1 MLGWFSNVLR
11 MKWAE
16 SESISFRKQWYFL
29 GMLSSEIVL
38 EKKTWKKLLNSVSF
52 EIFLPFSMR
61 SFFSP
66 FKDHFV
72 ERGIIVFQNV
82 LLFVTFYILI
92 TVVDFFVVISTFL
105 QRFLWSLKFLWLV
118 SALSCK
124 KFVLSLDLFISALWS
139 SLIIKGAFLAQT
151 YFF

>member
-1 MLGWFSNVLR
+1 
-11 MKWAE
+11 
-16 SESISFRKQWYFL
+16 
-29 GMLSSEIVL
+29 MLSSEILL

-61 SFFSP
+61 LFFSP

-92 TVVDFFVVISTFL
+92 TVVDFFVVISTF
-105 QRFLWSLKFLWLV
+105 FTKISLKFEVLV
-118 SALSCK
+118 ISFSSVLQKICSQSRPFHKCSVKLFNHKRCFFSANILFLIGACLLNILQTVSLK
-124 KFVLSLDLFISALWS
+124 VLKLV
-139 SLIIKGAFLAQT
+139 
-151 YFF
+151 